1 MDNLKIE
8 TIAERLFPEKFNEKL
23 ITHPSDPRKY
33 KTPSQKFSAEVRQRA
48 FTLLLP
54 TINKNKTL
62 QLLFQL
68 LYRLRKTT

>member
-8 TIAERLFPEKFNEKL
+8 TVTERLFPEKFNEKL
-23 ITHPSDPRKY
+23 
-33 KTPSQKFSAEVRQRA
+33 TPSQRFSAEVCQRA

-54 TINKNKTL
+54 TINKNKKV

-68 LYRLRKTT
+68 SDRLQKTT